1 MTFDLETTYLA
12 VDGKGAVTELPV
24 TDDFWA
30 RIETSPAATRS
41 LMAVYPVK
49 ADWPHWE
56 MHPAGDEVLVLL
68 EGHVDMLLDDGG
80 SQRTAEMQ
88 AGTTLIVPAGVWHRA
103 LVRAPGR
110 LLALTYGA
118 GTQHRPA

>member
-1 MTFDLETTYLA
+1 MKFDLEATYLA
-12 VDGKGAVTELPV
+12 VDGKGGVICLPV

-41 LMAVYPVK
+41 LMAVYPTT

-56 MHPAGDEVLVLL
+56 MHPEGDEVLVLL
-68 EGHVDMLLDDGG
+68 EGHVEMLLDNGG

-88 AGTTLIVPAGVWHRA
+88 AGATLIVPAGVWHRA
-103 LVRAPGR
+103 LVRTPGR
-110 LLALTYGA
+110 LLGLTYGA